1 MASSGK
7 GKGSVKTVEWWKHLR
22 DRKRAQNRLVRED
35 GKEQIEIELEE
46 TDDKRNYRRTNQEDY
61 REASW
66 GEIIKIPFFRR
77 ERLNPLHWKLMISFC
92 KSKSSGPIQHLD
104 AS

>member
-35 GKEQIEIELEE
+35 GKEQIETELEE
-46 TDDKRNYRRTNQEDY
+46 TNNERNYRRTNQEDY
-61 REASW
+61 RE
-66 GEIIKIPFFRR
+66 R
-77 ERLNPLHWKLMISFC
+77 EESN
-92 KSKSSGPIQHLD
+92 
-104 AS
+104 

>member
-35 GKEQIEIELEE
+35 GKEQIENELEE
-46 TDDKRNYRRTNQEDY
+46 TDDERNYRRTNQEDY
-61 REASW
+61 RE
-66 GEIIKIPFFRR
+66 R
-77 ERLNPLHWKLMISFC
+77 EESN
-92 KSKSSGPIQHLD
+92 
-104 AS
+104 

>member
-35 GKEQIEIELEE
+35 GKEQIEKECEE
-46 TDDKRNYRRTNQEDY
+46 AEEEEDDDEY
-61 REASW
+61 
-66 GEIIKIPFFRR
+66 
-77 ERLNPLHWKLMISFC
+77 
-92 KSKSSGPIQHLD
+92 
-104 AS
+104 